1 MSEMKEKTNPAA
13 LVAARGSF
21 RVTSD
26 HFSEVLHNK
35 QSAEYKS
42 MEKKYSK
49 MVNKFIYY
57 GILLFSANKSC
68 LKT

>member
-26 HFSEVLHNK
+26 DFSEALHNK

-49 MVNKFIYY
+49 MVTKFIYY
-57 GILLFSANKSC
+57 GILLFSAN
-68 LKT
+68 